1 MNSAAEAFALQLSRA
16 SRQAMRFLRSR
27 QLSKDARD
35 DVIASAMLWCWENR
49 DNYSLTTTLETWFVN
64 AVRDAYR
71 AYLRGERHG
80 ATEIVQE
87 MGAKDDPEYNVV
99 LQDAVRTLS
108 SNMDEIDRAI
118 VQLRL
123 DDKTHK
129 QIAMQ
134 MSLSVPTIERRLS
147 KLRSQIPASAHVNMI
162 LRRVVTPPTTNN
174 YDGDET
180 TTEQGRKEAY
190 PSHIDKEIAALD
202 FPPPSGKECPPC
214 WRCKYFE
221 GYLPGE
227 HRSVRMPIQ
236 ESEVR
241 EAVLNTEIRKI
252 EIAQEV
258 RDGLL

>member
-35 DVIASAMLWCWENR
+35 DVIASAMLWCWENH

-87 MGAKDDPEYNVV
+87 MGAKDDPEYNAV
-99 LQDAVRTLS
+99 LRDAVRTLS

-123 DDKTHK
+123 DDKTHSEIGLALK
-129 QIAMQ
+129 
-134 MSLSVPTIERRLS
+134 IERSAITKRLNRLS
-147 KLRSQIPASAHVNMI
+147 TFLPSSAHTNTI
-162 LRRVVTPPTTNN
+162 LRRVVTPPKPPS
-174 YDGDET
+174 DDLHG
-180 TTEQGRKEAY
+180 EA
-190 PSHIDKEIAALD
+190 SNIDKEIAALD
-202 FPPPSGKECPPC
+202 FPPPPGKECPPC

-236 ESEVR
+236 EPEVR
-241 EAVLNTEIRKI
+241 EAVLNTEQRKI

-258 RDGLL
+258 RDGNV